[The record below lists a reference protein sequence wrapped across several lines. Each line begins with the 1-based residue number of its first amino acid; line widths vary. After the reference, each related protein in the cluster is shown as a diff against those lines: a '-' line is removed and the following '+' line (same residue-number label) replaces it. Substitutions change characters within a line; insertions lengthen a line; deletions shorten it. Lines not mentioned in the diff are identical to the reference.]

1 MIDRHLRRVRLR
13 SDGALIV
20 LACCCCLTST
30 VADAQVR
37 GPEPGRIEVSGG
49 GGWFGGGTLGQRD
62 ANLRANSAT
71 SSPYRL
77 FTTDTQFG
85 AAPVL
90 EARVSVALS
99 RRFGIEGRFGYS
111 RPELRTSIS
120 SDAEQGNALTAV
132 EQMDQ
137 YMIDG
142 SVVVMLGG
150 VRVGNVVPFVTAGGG
165 YLRQVHE
172 GQTLID
178 EGHSYHVGGGI
189 KRRLFTHDRRF
200 VKAAG
205 VRGDVRV
212 YLVSGG
218 EAFDTDTH
226 SRVAASGSFF
236 VGF

>member
-1 MIDRHLRRVRLR
+1 MIRLK
-13 SDGALIV
+13 SHTALFVI
-20 LACCCCLTST
+20 ACCACLTST

-37 GPEPGRIEVSGG
+37 GPAPGRIEVSGG
-49 GGWFGGGTLGQRD
+49 GGWFGGEALGQRD

-90 EARVSVALS
+90 EARVSVAMWPRL
-99 RRFGIEGRFGYS
+99 GIEGRFGYS
-111 RPELRTSIS
+111 RPEIRTSIS
-120 SDAEQGNALTAV
+120 SDAEQGNTITAV

-137 YMIDG
+137 YMVDG
-142 SVVVMLGG
+142 SVLVMLGRG
-150 VRVGNVVPFVTAGGG
+150 FGNLAPFVAAGGG

-200 VKAAG
+200 VKSAG

-212 YLVSGG
+212 YLVSNGA
-218 EAFDTDTH
+218 AFDTDTH

>member
-1 MIDRHLRRVRLR
+1 MSVP
-13 SDGALIV
+13 GFTLIL
-20 LACCCCLTST
+20 LACCCLTAT

-37 GPEPGRIEVSGG
+37 APAPGRIEVSGG

-77 FTTDTQFG
+77 FTTDSRFA
-85 AAPVL
+85 AAPVV
-90 EARVSVALS
+90 EARVAVALS
-99 RRFGIEGRFGYS
+99 RRLGIEGRFGYS
-111 RPELRTSIS
+111 RPELQTTIA
-120 SDAEQGNALTAV
+120 SDAEQGNAITAV
-132 EQMDQ
+132 ERMNQ

-142 SVVVMLGG
+142 SVVVAIGGFRLGD
-150 VRVGNVVPFVTAGGG
+150 VVPFVTAGGG
-165 YLRQVHE
+165 YMRQIHE

-189 KRRLFTHDRRF
+189 RRRLFTHDRGF
-200 VKAAG
+200 VKSAG

-212 YLVSGG
+212 YLLSDGA
-218 EAFDTDTH
+218 AFDTDTH